1 MLIKKKNELLQIF
14 EKTQNELKN
23 TSLLFKNTN
32 EESNTR
38 ISRLET
44 ELSAL
49 NDKYNQEKKETSD
62 SNNKL
67 QTKMDELRDEINKKN
82 YRK

>member
-49 NDKYNQEKKETSD
+49 NDKYNQEKK
-62 SNNKL
+62 KKH
-67 QTKMDELRDEINKKN
+67 QIVIINYKQKWMN
-82 YRK
+82 

>member
-49 NDKYNQEKKETSD
+49 NDKYNQEKKR
-62 SNNKL
+62 NI
-67 QTKMDELRDEINKKN
+67 R
-82 YRK
+82 